1 MKRFPSRLAITL
13 LAGFLAVPAFA
24 APIATV
30 NGVAIPAE
38 RAESMIAEQR
48 AQGAPDSPQLKD
60 AVREEL
66 IRREVLA
73 QDAARAGVDK
83 RADVQAQMDMAKQA
97 ILIRAYLQDYIKN
110 NPVSDADLQKEY
122 QGIKSR
128 MGDKEYKARHVL
140 VETENEAK
148 AVIARL
154 LENSARSITLLDGD
168 EVRTH
173 LPRGHGPS
181 RQDRAANVSRIGYV
195 ASEIVRHGGIAVC
208 APIAPYRDVRAEVRA
223 RVENFGSFI
232 EIHVD
237 TELATCEAR
246 DRKGL
251 YAQARAGK
259 IPHFTGIS
267 DPYEAPLNPELRLNG
282 AGGDPASLA
291 TQVVALLR
299 NRGLIE
305 PATPA

>member
-1 MKRFPSRLAITL
+1 MTL
-13 LAGFLAVPAFA
+13 
-24 APIATV
+24 
-30 NGVAIPAE
+30 
-38 RAESMIAEQR
+38 S
-48 AQGAPDSPQLKD
+48 
-60 AVREEL
+60 
-66 IRREVLA
+66 IRP
-73 QDAARAGVDK
+73 AARADLPLIAQFIRDLADYERLSGEVRFDIDMLGDRLFGPRPYAEVLIGEIGGVPQGFALFFTGLSGAGK
-83 RADVQAQMDMAKQA
+83 STIAQ
-97 ILIRAYLQDYIKN
+97 
-110 NPVSDADLQKEY
+110 
-122 QGIKSR
+122 
-128 MGDKEYKARHVL
+128 
-140 VETENEAK
+140 

-173 LPRGHGPS
+173 LSRGLGFS
-181 RQDRAANVSRIGYV
+181 REDRAANVSRIGYV

-223 RVENFGSFI
+223 RVESFGSFI